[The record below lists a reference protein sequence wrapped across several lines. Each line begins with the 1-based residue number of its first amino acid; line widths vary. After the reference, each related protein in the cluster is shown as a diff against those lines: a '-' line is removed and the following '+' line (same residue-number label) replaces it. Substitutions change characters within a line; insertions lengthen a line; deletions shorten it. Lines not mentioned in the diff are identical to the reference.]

1 MAGERTVIGLFD
13 HRDQAEQAVRVLLD
27 AGFRQGDISVTMQ
40 DKDEMRAMT
49 EATGTQAAE
58 GAGAGAVAGT
68 VLGGIAGLL
77 VGAGLLVIPGLGPIL
92 AAGPFAA
99 AIGSAAAIA
108 GAAAAGAG
116 IGAAAG
122 GLVGA
127 LVGLGVP
134 EEEANVYAEGV
145 RRGGIL
151 LLLRTAD
158 DEEYD
163 RAKEVMRRNGATDVE
178 ARAGEYRMGGW
189 RAFDPDTAGTVGVSE
204 AARDD
209 IHHRREA
216 MRQDPDQPG
225 LYHEEK
231 TEPVISSVSGTYEGE
246 RPVQDTSATVGNRD
260 LALDRAGVGEVSRS
274 EDPTLSARRD
284 RMSREATTDTYGASG
299 TYEREEARE
308 VLEEEADR
316 NAGAYE
322 RSSKIGTT
330 AGGLAGA
337 ATGAAIGAAGGPAG
351 AIVGGVAGAVVGGGL
366 GASGDA
372 LGERAVE
379 DEESDN
385 PDRRSDI
392 TDNNDTADYGGVL
405 GTTRAAGSGHSSTDS
420 DNLLRPD
427 STAEEEP
434 SLGLQDQGMM
444 QRGVDRAETGV
455 DPLNRSGSDLSNQTG
470 ARSTRGGSKKSKKD
484 REI

>member
-1 MAGERTVIGLFD
+1 MASERTLIGLFD
-13 HRDQAEQAVRVLLD
+13 HRDQAEQAVRALLD

-40 DKDEMRAMT
+40 DRDEMRAMA
-49 EATGTQAAE
+49 ESTGTQAAE

-108 GAAAAGAG
+108 GTAAAGAG

-127 LVGLGVP
+127 LVGLGIP

-151 LLLRTAD
+151 VLLRTAD
-158 DEEYD
+158 TSEYD
-163 RAKEVMRRNGATDVE
+163 RAREILRQNGAVDVE

-189 RAFDPDTAGTVGVSE
+189 RAFDPDTAGTVGASE
-204 AARDD
+204 AAQDD
-209 IHHRREA
+209 IHNRREA
-216 MRQDPDQPG
+216 LRGDQDQPG

-231 TEPVISSVSGTYEGE
+231 TEPVISSVSGAYEGE
-246 RPVQDTSATVGNRD
+246 RPVDGTLDTVGTVGNRD
-260 LALDRAGVGEVSRS
+260 LASDRTRATGS

-284 RMSREATTDTYGASG
+284 RMSQERSEDTYGATTG
-299 TYEREEARE
+299 GMYEREEARE

-316 NAGAYE
+316 NAEAYE
-322 RSSKIGTT
+322 RSSKIGTA

-379 DEESDN
+379 GDEPDN
-385 PDRRSDI
+385 PDTRH
-392 TDNNDTADYGGVL
+392 TDMTDYGEVR
-405 GTTRAAGSGHSSTDS
+405 GTTGATTRGHSSTDS

-427 STAEEEP
+427 STSQEEP

-444 QRGVDRAETGV
+444 QRGVDRAETGI
-455 DPLNRSGSDLSNQTG
+455 DPVNRPGSDLSNQSG
-470 ARSTRGGSKKSKKD
+470 ARNTRGGSRRTKKD
-484 REI
+484 REP